1 MICPKCKNDSVYVR
15 DTRHTDDNE
24 DLRRR
29 VCKTCK
35 HTFYTIEFEVERDG
49 DFLEEWCKCDRWKE
63 WHKKNDKD

>member
-1 MICPKCKNDSVYVR
+1 VR

-49 DFLEEWCKCDRWKE
+49 DFLDEWCKYDRWKE
-63 WHKKNDKD
+63 WRKKND